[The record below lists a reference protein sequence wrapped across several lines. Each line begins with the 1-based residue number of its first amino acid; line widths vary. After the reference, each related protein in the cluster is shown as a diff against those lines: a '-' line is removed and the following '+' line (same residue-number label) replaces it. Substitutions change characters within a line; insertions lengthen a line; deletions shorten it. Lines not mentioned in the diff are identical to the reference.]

1 MVFEKYIYA
10 LNFFKSISKRQ
21 TQPTTN
27 RLYTS
32 FSNMSHAP
40 AHCTTEFDHELIKFL
55 SEHYE
60 SGVFHAK
67 GHAEPPR
74 TPDVAAYA
82 AAGGNMIDVGFGPL
96 RVIGNI
102 QGLGISGEVGV
113 NVPILGYK
121 KLINISGDLLKGV
134 EAGFDLFGVASG
146 SIRVSLQGKDVMV
159 TPKASILGQNLETSF
174 KIFTLP

>member
-1 MVFEKYIYA
+1 MIVFLCGRCMKLASIYTIRHDSPYYQQTTKTR
-10 LNFFKSISKRQ
+10 KSLINPLDS
-21 TQPTTN
+21 
-27 RLYTS
+27 LY
-32 FSNMSHAP
+32 FRMSHAP
-40 AHCTTEFDHELIKFL
+40 VHCTTEFDHELITFL

-60 SGVFHAK
+60 NGVFHAK

-96 RVIGNI
+96 RIIGNI

-121 KLINISGDLLKGV
+121 KLINISGDLVKGV
-134 EAGFDLFGVASG
+134 EAGFDVFGVASG
-146 SIRVSLQGKDVMV
+146 SVRVFLQGKNVMV
-159 TPKASILGQNLETSF
+159 NIVVKV
-174 KIFTLP
+174 